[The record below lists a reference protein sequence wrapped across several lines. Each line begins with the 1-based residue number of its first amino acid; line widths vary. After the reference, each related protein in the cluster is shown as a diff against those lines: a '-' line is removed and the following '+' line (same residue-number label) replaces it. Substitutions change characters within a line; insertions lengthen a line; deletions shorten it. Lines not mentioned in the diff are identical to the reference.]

1 MMISSGEAGPGGDRQ
16 VQHLGSDSPDPNR
29 RYLLAQETA
38 EEAAGAILDGLE
50 YLVREAHAAG
60 LRDLAQALT
69 GVILSPS
76 HWPLSGRG

>member
-1 MMISSGEAGPGGDRQ
+1 MISSGAAGPDGDHQ
-16 VQHLGSDSPDPNR
+16 VQHLGSEGSDPNR

-76 HWPLSGRG
+76 HWPPSGRG